1 VSTLLRSSIALT
13 LLTPMVALSACGG
26 SKSPDASDARAPR
39 TNGYAACVV
48 ADVSGSTRKARRF
61 YADAFKKFA
70 KDAGTDGS
78 GQLCLVVA
86 SGDPQG
92 EGTPQV
98 AYVGPDP
105 SHRDNPVYAPGEI
118 ARAVDTATGQFAAL
132 MAHPPVSAHGSA
144 IVESAAVIA
153 SNLHRGDRLLM
164 TTDGF
169 QSSDLVG
176 DFHHADLSD
185 AGISKL
191 LDKIARAR
199 LLPDLSG
206 VTVQM
211 PLLLFHPGGTSFSQ
225 VHQSQIRSF
234 WIAWARR
241 AHAKL
246 DLTPVQ

>member
-1 VSTLLRSSIALT
+1 VPTFIRSSTALAFVV
-13 LLTPMVALSACGG
+13 LACALSACGE
-26 SKSPDASDARAPR
+26 SKSSTAGDPRAPR
-39 TNGYAACVV
+39 ANGYAACVV

-61 YADAFKKFA
+61 YADAFRKFV

-78 GQLCLVVA
+78 GQVCLVVA
-86 SGDPQG
+86 SGDPQSQ
-92 EGTPQV
+92 GTPRV
-98 AYVGPDP
+98 ANVGPEP

-118 ARAVDTATGQFAAL
+118 ARAVATATGQFAAL
-132 MAHPPVSAHGSA
+132 MAHPGVSAHGSA
-144 IVESAAVIA
+144 IVESAAVVA
-153 SNLHRGDRLLM
+153 PNLHRGDRLLM

-176 DFHHADLSD
+176 DFHDADLSD
-185 AGISKL
+185 AGIAKL
-191 LDKIARAR
+191 LDKIEQAR

-225 VHQSQIRSF
+225 VDQSEIRSF
-234 WIAWARR
+234 WIAWAHRT
-241 AHAKL
+241 HAKL

>member
-1 VSTLLRSSIALT
+1 VSTFLRSSIALS

-26 SKSPDASDARAPR
+26 TQSSNSGDARAPR
-39 TNGYAACVV
+39 ANGYAACVV
-48 ADVSGSTRKARRF
+48 ADVSGSTQKARG
-61 YADAFKKFA
+61 YYVDAFKKFA
-70 KDAGTDGS
+70 KDAGTGGS
-78 GQLCLVVA
+78 GQICLVVA

-92 EGTPQV
+92 EGAPRV

-118 ARAVDTATGQFAAL
+118 ARAVETATGQFAAL

-144 IVESAAVIA
+144 IVESAAVVA
-153 SNLHRGDRLLM
+153 PNLHRGDRLLM

-169 QSSDLVG
+169 QSSDLIG

-191 LDKIARAR
+191 LNKVARAR

-206 VTVQM
+206 VTVEM

-225 VHQSQIRSF
+225 VKQSKIRSF

-241 AHAKL
+241 THAKL